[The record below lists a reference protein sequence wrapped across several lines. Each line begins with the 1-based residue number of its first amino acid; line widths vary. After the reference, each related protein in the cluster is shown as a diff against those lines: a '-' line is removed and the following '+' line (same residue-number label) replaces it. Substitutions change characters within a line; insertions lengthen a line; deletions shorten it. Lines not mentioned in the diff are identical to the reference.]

1 MTAFLSIRNLH
12 KSYHGNVAVQ
22 NVSLDIRKGEFVT
35 FLGPSGSGKSTTL
48 YVIAGLMEPTGGDVL
63 VNGRTILDVPS
74 NHRNIGMVFQ
84 KYTLFPN
91 MTVRENIAFPLV
103 VRKRPRD
110 EIEARTNEM
119 LRLVRMEQLAGRYP
133 AQMSGGQQQRV
144 AIARAMVYEP
154 EILLMDEP
162 LSALDKKLREEIQGE
177 IKRVH
182 ERTGVT
188 ILYVTHDQEEA
199 LRLSDRIIL
208 FNTGR
213 VEQIGTC
220 TDLYTSPRSR
230 FAGQFLGN
238 SNFMPVEIMDAAAGT
253 IRLPG
258 GACVENVRVCD
269 SGDVDH
275 PLLMMRPEDLTF
287 RKTGDC
293 ACSFDGQ
300 VRSSYFLGN
309 VMNYEIEI
317 PGDYTL
323 TMRVY
328 IDGTEHPPQT
338 GDRVSVGWLPHKAI
352 VFR

>member
-1 MTAFLSIRNLH
+1 MTAFLSIRNLQ
-12 KSYHGNVAVQ
+12 KQYPGTVADKI
-22 NVSLDIRKGEFVT
+22 VSLYIRPGVLAT
-35 FLGPSGSGKSTTL
+35 CLGPAGSGKSTTL

-258 GACVENVRVCD
+258 GACVENVRICD

-287 RKTGDC
+287 RKAGDC